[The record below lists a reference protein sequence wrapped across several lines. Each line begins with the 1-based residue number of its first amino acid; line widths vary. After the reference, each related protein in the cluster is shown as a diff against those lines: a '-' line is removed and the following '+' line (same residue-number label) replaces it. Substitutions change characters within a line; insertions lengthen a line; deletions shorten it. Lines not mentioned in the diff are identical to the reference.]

1 MPILACN
8 ILSRHES
15 PCAKQITLRR
25 LTCCAMLLQTDLP
38 QMEADAVA
46 ALLGAKSA
54 DPVEPVPTG
63 VLPYSAWVLVLVLI
77 LTVLVSICWG
87 C

>member
-1 MPILACN
+1 MPMAACST
-8 ILSRHES
+8 LSRHHS
-15 PCAKQITLRR
+15 LCAQRITLRR

-54 DPVEPVPTG
+54 DPVEPVATG

-77 LTVLVSICWG
+77 LTVLLSI
-87 C
+87 